1 MDHDPSTVIT
11 HVEVVG
17 HDRGGLVVRW
27 DFEGAAVG
35 VDIAVGATSK
45 AIEHT
50 RVGSAGSAAREARL
64 DDLGPGRHY
73 ISIRPGGGG
82 RALVAAE
89 RRVPFEGARNFRD
102 LGGYRAADGLHTRWG
117 VLFRADSLHGLTAGD
132 LALYGRLGVRAVYD
146 FRGDG
151 ERTAQP
157 SVTEALHLPLFGP
170 PRPPVSADEGRTPR
184 AQPSTAQEGES
195 LLLAVY
201 LRMLRTAGP
210 LFGDLFGRLSVPD
223 GLPAVFHCANG
234 KDRTGLCAALL
245 LDVLGIRARTSLT
258 TTS

>member
-1 MDHDPSTVIT
+1 MDRDLSAVIA

-27 DFEGAAVG
+27 DFEGPAVG
-35 VDIAVGATSK
+35 VDIAAGPTSK
-45 AIEHT
+45 AIEHA
-50 RVGSAGSAAREARL
+50 RVGSAGSAERAARL

-73 ISIRPGGGG
+73 VSIRPVAGG
-82 RALVAAE
+82 RAFVAAE

-102 LGGYRAADGLHTRWG
+102 LGGYRGADGLHTRWG
-117 VLFRADSLHGLTAGD
+117 VLFRGDSLHGLTAGD
-132 LALYGRLGVRAVYD
+132 LALYERLGVHAVYD

-157 SVTEALHLPLFGP
+157 SLTEARHLPLFGP
-170 PRPPVSADEGRTPR
+170 PRPPASPHEGSTPR
-184 AQPSTAQEGES
+184 AQPSTAREGES

-210 LFGDLFGRLSVPD
+210 LFGDLFGRLGAPD

-234 KDRTGLCAALL
+234 KDRTGLSAALL
-245 LDVLGIRARTSLT
+245 LEILGVAVKTSST